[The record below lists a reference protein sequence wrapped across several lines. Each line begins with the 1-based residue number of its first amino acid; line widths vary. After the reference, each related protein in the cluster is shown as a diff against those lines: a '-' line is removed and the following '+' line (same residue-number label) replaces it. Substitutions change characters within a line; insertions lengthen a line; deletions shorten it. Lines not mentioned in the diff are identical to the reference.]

1 MNILFDLNILLDIS
15 SEERKSKFTSS
26 WHVYN
31 FCLSEPSITLYLSS
45 SSLDNFEFILISQL
59 KKVFPELSLMGCKKV
74 ARKQIGE
81 LLKHFM
87 IAKTPSYLE
96 LGDDIEDSQI
106 VASAKAINATIV
118 TRDTEMLQKYPDI
131 AVHPDMFFN
140 YLKSI
145 QHNRSISF
153 LDLKYLNMQYH
164 TQYEKAIDEVLNSGR
179 YILGSQVESFEREF
193 AEYCGA
199 KYCIGVGNG
208 LDALR
213 LILMGYK
220 ELGYLKAKDEILV
233 PANTY
238 IATILAITYSDLK
251 PVLVEPDIRTYLMD
265 PTKIEEKVSERTKLI
280 MIVHLYGQ
288 TCEMDKINEIAR
300 KYNLLIVEDSAQSHG
315 AYYKDKKSGNLGN
328 ASGFSFY
335 PSKNLGALGD
345 AGAITTNDEDLANV
359 IRALRNYGSSKKYEN
374 PYKGLNSRLDELQAA
389 ILRVKLRYLDKEI
402 ENRRKIAE
410 LYLSNIKNKKITL
423 PFLREPSNHVW
434 HLFVVRA
441 GERERLRKYLEDN
454 GIETMIHYPIPPHK
468 QLAYKEWNNE
478 RYPITEK
485 IHKEVLSLPISGVQS
500 FEDTNKVIDVI
511 NDFK

>member
-1 MNILFDLNILLDIS
+1 
-15 SEERKSKFTSS
+15 
-26 WHVYN
+26 
-31 FCLSEPSITLYLSS
+31 
-45 SSLDNFEFILISQL
+45 
-59 KKVFPELSLMGCKKV
+59 
-74 ARKQIGE
+74 
-81 LLKHFM
+81 
-87 IAKTPSYLE
+87 
-96 LGDDIEDSQI
+96 
-106 VASAKAINATIV
+106 
-118 TRDTEMLQKYPDI
+118 
-131 AVHPDMFFN
+131 
-140 YLKSI
+140 
-145 QHNRSISF
+145 
-153 LDLKYLNMQYH
+153 
-164 TQYEKAIDEVLNSGR
+164 
-179 YILGSQVESFEREF
+179 
-193 AEYCGA
+193 
-199 KYCIGVGNG
+199 
-208 LDALR
+208 
-213 LILMGYK
+213 
-220 ELGYLKAKDEILV
+220 
-233 PANTY
+233 
-238 IATILAITYSDLK
+238 
-251 PVLVEPDIRTYLMD
+251 MD

-300 KYNLLIVEDSAQSHG
+300 KYNLLVVEDSAQSHG

-359 IRALRNYGSSKKYEN
+359 IRALRNYGSSKKYIN